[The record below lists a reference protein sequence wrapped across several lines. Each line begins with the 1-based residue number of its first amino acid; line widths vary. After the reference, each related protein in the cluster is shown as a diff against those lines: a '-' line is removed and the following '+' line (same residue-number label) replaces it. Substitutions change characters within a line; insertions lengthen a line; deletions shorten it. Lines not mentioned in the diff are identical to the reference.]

1 MFFAVTHFETDN
13 TRHVSSL
20 LIESPNIFSVRTL
33 GLLPVPCHRFSLVKN
48 SDFLLILTV
57 TDGEILIDSDR
68 AYIRLEKET
77 NHPAKKAEAKIESV
91 RISEAKIE
99 SESLYLDPAYIRL
112 TREPWRKR
120 QKDFSIIF
128 RA

>member
-77 NHPAKKAEAKIESV
+77 NHPAKKAEAKIES
-91 RISEAKIE
+91 E
-99 SESLYLDPAYIRL
+99 PAYIRL